1 MSLDETHQVVQS
13 SNLPEDL
20 KEIVGRIARDA
31 EDMDLRLSEFKI
43 LHKTKMVGVA
53 VGGSVFVL
61 GILFV
66 LVSIFIFF
74 NLFSLNYSEKI
85 RLAVSSVATVIGI
98 VQLLAG
104 ILLIGR

>member
-1 MSLDETHQVVQS
+1 VC
-13 SNLPEDL
+13 
-20 KEIVGRIARDA
+20 
-31 EDMDLRLSEFKI
+31 
-43 LHKTKMVGVA
+43 
-53 VGGSVFVL
+53 GSVFVL